1 MYAKPEASGA
11 GRTSPRGNKARGFTL
26 IEVMVV
32 VAIVAIL
39 AAIALPSYSDYVMRG
54 RIPEAT
60 AGLAN
65 KRARMELF
73 FDNNRTYV
81 GAPDCADDTTT
92 SKYFTFTC
100 ASDATTYTLTA
111 TGTGAM
117 DGFAYS
123 VTQANAKSTDG
134 VPASWSGSGAT
145 CWVIKK
151 DGSC

>member
-1 MYAKPEASGA
+1 MYGKHEERGA
-11 GRTSPRGNKARGFTL
+11 GRTSPHGNKARGFTL
-26 IEVMVV
+26 IEVMIV

-39 AAIALPSYSDYVMRG
+39 AAIALPSYTDYVRRG

-81 GAPDCADDTTT
+81 GAPDCADDTAT

-100 ASDATTYTLTA
+100 AADATSYTLTA
-111 TGTGAM
+111 TGTDAM
-117 DGFAYS
+117 YGFAYS
-123 VTQANAKSTDG
+123 VTQANAKTTDG
-134 VPASWSGSGAT
+134 VPDSWSGTGAN